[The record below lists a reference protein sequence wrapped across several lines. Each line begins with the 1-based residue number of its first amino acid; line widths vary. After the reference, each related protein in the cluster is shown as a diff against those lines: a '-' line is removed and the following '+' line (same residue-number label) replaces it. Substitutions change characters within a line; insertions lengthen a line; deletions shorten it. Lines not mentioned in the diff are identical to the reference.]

1 MAAKRATH
9 IASLQ
14 SISLLAGWICS
25 VLDSIR
31 SAYLEL
37 LPNMHTTPLSQ
48 LPVRMEPIDT
58 LATEENKA
66 IRQEGFRF
74 EPAGFTPQAATVL
87 ASILH
92 DSQYKCA
99 TRLPQAGGNRWYSE
113 PVRLAKFVT
122 GGVNCWKESPWQSLY
137 TSLLK
142 WEKGTSPIVLF
153 DLFFFHRSVS
163 LDRIHAVMDADSL
176 KILMEARVLA
186 LSEGE
191 VRSMVRCYPVGDMYF
206 ICDPSRDRS
215 DFVYIGWDSDLMVDI
230 AAKYCRGRHFSRLLD
245 LCTGS
250 GVQGLS
256 LSRQSEEV
264 FCADIN
270 PRALAMVQANAR
282 LNSLKSVRT
291 VHSDLFSNVPGR
303 FDCITA
309 NTPYVPYPVGAQ
321 LPIGGGDTGIEFT
334 FRLLQEL
341 PDRLTEHGISVI
353 YTSDPIVHGKRQ
365 LIARI
370 TRELGHLPFR
380 FILIP
385 LFTNNYPMTRPM
397 QEHYDRLSLS
407 GYDDCILVI
416 ERGKKFEVEQHQ
428 YDAAHYY
435 RTRMDAWLDWRRRS
449 RRND

>member
-1 MAAKRATH
+1 
-9 IASLQ
+9 
-14 SISLLAGWICS
+14 
-25 VLDSIR
+25 
-31 SAYLEL
+31 
-37 LPNMHTTPLSQ
+37 
-48 LPVRMEPIDT
+48 MEPVNT
-58 LATEENKA
+58 LAVQENEA
-66 IRQEGFRF
+66 IRQERIRF
-74 EPAGFTPQAATVL
+74 EPAGFTSEAATVL
-87 ASILH
+87 ASILR

-137 TSLLK
+137 TDLLK
-142 WEKGTSPIVLF
+142 WEKGISPIVLF
-153 DLFFFHRSVS
+153 DLFFFHKSVS
-163 LDRIHAVMDADSL
+163 LDGIRAIIDADSL
-176 KILMEARVLA
+176 KILLEARILA
-186 LSEGE
+186 LSDGA

-206 ICDPSRDRS
+206 ICDSSRDRS

-230 AAKYCRGRHFSRLLD
+230 AAKYRKGRHFSRLLD

-256 LSRQSEEV
+256 LARHSDEV

-282 LNSLKSVRT
+282 LNNLKTVQT

-303 FDCITA
+303 FDCVTA
-309 NTPYVPYPVGAQ
+309 NTPYVPYPVGGAQ

-334 FRLLQEL
+334 FRLLREL
-341 PDRLTEHGISVI
+341 PDRLADNGISVI

-365 LIARI
+365 LITHL

-380 FILIP
+380 VILIP
-385 LFTNNYPMTRPM
+385 LFTNNYPMTRLM

-428 YDAAHYY
+428 HDAVHYY

-449 RRND
+449 QRRN